1 MKTPS
6 RALPSWSLAA
16 VAACALAAVTA
27 GAQTTTTA
35 PTTTTST
42 TQAAAPSTAL
52 SKLIAQY
59 SQWAG
64 SKENAKALVQ
74 GLSTGSSVTLT
85 AGAGTGTGTGTNA
98 ASTTT
103 FTPATS
109 KLGVGEVNIALS
121 LAKASLA
128 QQGITNPTPVQLSAA
143 LNGGVVTSSTSTVS
157 LVGVLAQRQSGSGWG
172 EIAHALGVK
181 LGAVVSASKT
191 DKSKAGAEHKSEQ
204 ASNKNKS
211 ERNLGSE
218 HAHSGGG
225 QASGRS
231 SHGGGNSGGGGG
243 GGGSKK

>member
-1 MKTPS
+1 MKN
-6 RALPSWSLAA
+6 LPKTLQPWSLVA
-16 VAACALAAVTA
+16 VAVCALAAAAA
-27 GAQTTTTA
+27 GAQTTTTTTAA
-35 PTTTTST
+35 PTA
-42 TQAAAPSTAL
+42 QPVAPSTAL

-74 GLSTGSSVTLT
+74 GLNTGSSVTLT
-85 AGAGTGTGTGTNA
+85 SGTGTSTGTGATTA
-98 ASTTT
+98 TTTT

-128 QQGITNPTPVQLSAA
+128 QQGITNPTPTQLSAA
-143 LNGGVVTSSTSTVS
+143 LNGGVVTSSTSTTS

-181 LGAVVSASKT
+181 LGSVVSASKT
-191 DKSKAGAEHKSEQ
+191 DKSKAGAEHKSEHT
-204 ASNKNKS
+204 SHKNKT

-218 HAHSGGG
+218 HAHSGAG

-231 SHGGGNSGGGGG
+231 SQGGGNSGGGGG
-243 GGGSKK
+243 GSKK